1 MARAQRRS
9 GQAITLQTVA
19 ERAGVSPMTVSNV
32 INGTKKMR
40 EETRLAVMAAIEQLG
55 YVPNTAAR
63 ALASARQ
70 TRIGIVYRNAQ
81 NAFLSA
87 MLVGTLNAAAR
98 LNAQVIVAKC
108 DSFGFDDAAA
118 AVSSLIRNGAN
129 AILLAP
135 PYSEIL
141 SGTAFVRDLAVPL
154 AAIAHGAG
162 LPEMD
167 TIGVNEVAA
176 ARDMTEHLID
186 RGHAR
191 IGFITGP
198 DDHSS
203 STSRLR
209 GFRSALAAHGIRE
222 DEELIQ
228 PGLFTFDSGLAA
240 AAILLDLARR
250 PTAIFASNDDMAAGV
265 SLVAHRRGLRVPGD
279 LAIAGF
285 DDAPIAVKIWPP
297 LSTIRQEIEVMA
309 ERATAMLVARHHG
322 EGPGGE
328 PVSERIAYAVIT
340 REST

>member
-1 MARAQRRS
+1 MARGQRRS
-9 GQAITLQTVA
+9 GQAVTIQTVA

-40 EETRLAVMAAIEQLG
+40 EETRQAVMAAIEELG

-70 TRIGIVYRNAQ
+70 TRIGVVYRNAQ

-87 MLVGTLNAAAR
+87 MLVGALNAAAR
-98 LNAQVIVAKC
+98 LGAQVIVAKC
-108 DSFGFDDAAA
+108 GSFDFDDAAA

-135 PYSEIL
+135 PYSETL
-141 SGTAFVRDLAVPL
+141 SGTDFSAGLTVPVF
-154 AAIAHGAG
+154 AIAHGAP
-162 LPEMD
+162 LPDMD
-167 TIGVNEVAA
+167 SIGVNEVAA
-176 ARDMTEHLID
+176 ARDMTEHLLE
-186 RGHAR
+186 RGHRR

-198 DDHSS
+198 AGHAS

-209 GFRSALAAHGIRE
+209 GFRSALAAHGME
-222 DEELIQ
+222 AEESLVAQ
-228 PGLFTFDSGLAA
+228 GDFSFDSGLAA
-240 AAILLDLARR
+240 AAALLDRDDR
-250 PTAIFASNDDMAAGV
+250 PSAIFASNDDMAAAV
-265 SLVAHRRGLRVPGD
+265 SLVAHRRGLRVPED
-279 LAIAGF
+279 LAVAGF

-309 ERATAMLVARHHG
+309 ERATEMLVARHR
-322 EGPGGE
+322 EGGRPAQ
-328 PVSERIAYAVIT
+328 PVAERIDYEVIA

>member
-9 GQAITLQTVA
+9 GQAITLATVA

-40 EETRLAVMAAIEQLG
+40 EDTRLAVMAAIEELG

-70 TRIGIVYRNAQ
+70 TTVGIVYRNAQ

-98 LNAQVIVAKC
+98 LGAQVVVAKC
-108 DSFGFDDAAA
+108 DSFDFEDASAA
-118 AVSSLIRNGAN
+118 IASLIRAGSN

-135 PYSEIL
+135 PYSEII
-141 SGTAFVRDLAVPL
+141 SGTAFVRGLTVPVS
-154 AAIAHGAG
+154 AIAHGAP
-162 LPEMD
+162 LPDMD

-186 RGHAR
+186 RGHRR

-198 DDHSS
+198 DGHAS

-209 GFRSALAAHGIRE
+209 GFRSALAAHGIE
-222 DEELIQ
+222 VDEALVRH
-228 PGLFTFDSGLAA
+228 GDFTFESGLAA
-240 AAILLDLARR
+240 AVALLDLAHR
-250 PTAIFASNDDMAAGV
+250 PTAIFASNDDMAAAV
-265 SLVAHRRGLRVPGD
+265 SLVAHRRGLRVPED

-297 LSTIRQEIEVMA
+297 LSTVRQEIEEMA
-309 ERATAMLVARHHG
+309 DRATEMLVARHRG
-322 EGPGGE
+322 EGTVGE
-328 PVSERIAYAVIT
+328 PVAERIGYRVIA